1 MTLLSNDEPER
12 FLALNFV
19 RVLESSFLVDT
30 IVVGSSSITVG
41 SSSSL
46 KTLRSSTQPDSSES
60 SISGLLNLSKK
71 NLHQLQIDRLRLKRF
86 EFHL

>member
-12 FLALNFV
+12 FLAFNFA

-30 IVVGSSSITVG
+30 FFVVGSLSITVG

-60 SISGLLNLSKK
+60 SINGLFEFSKK
-71 NLHQLQIDRLRLKRF
+71 SSSVAD
-86 EFHL
+86 